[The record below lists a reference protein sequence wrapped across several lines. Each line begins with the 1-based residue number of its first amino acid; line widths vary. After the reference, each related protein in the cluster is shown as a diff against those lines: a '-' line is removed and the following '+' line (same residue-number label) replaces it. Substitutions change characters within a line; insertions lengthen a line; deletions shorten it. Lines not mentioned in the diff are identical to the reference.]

1 MDISRLKELV
11 DKFHASQ
18 GEMEALFEL
27 KSIRLIKL
35 NLCDNLNLIPDI
47 KFILVYLAN
56 KKDMELVNAINALEF
71 LLQQNTDRDKKDFLL
86 TQLKNY
92 AKNDKIALFLL
103 GLYYEQNK
111 FKEVNFTQSAYYQL
125 ESAKRGFLLAI
136 AKIGGYYY
144 NVEHNLTSYLFW
156 IYKALEHEGVHC
168 EVQWKQIQ
176 QFISKYS
183 LWGFIEETKK
193 CAIQNAVIAQFILAK
208 YYKIEFP
215 NESVFWMEQF
225 NNNPNGA
232 EYVKREYKSMKAS
245 LPFDV

>member
-1 MDISRLKELV
+1 MYQVLKILNNNTILAKEDDNEIIV
-11 DKFHASQ
+11 MAKGIGFGKKIDEHFEIPPHAKKYMMQKNYQAKDKQ
-18 GEMEALFEL
+18 
-27 KSIRLIKL
+27 KKVIDYI
-35 NLCDNLNLIPDI
+35 NP
-47 KFILVYLAN
+47 VYL
-56 KKDMELVNAINALEF
+56 E
-71 LLQQNTDRDKKDFLL
+71 
-86 TQLKNY
+86 
-92 AKNDKIALFLL
+92 IAA
-103 GLYYEQNK
+103 EIIKEATNK